1 MENGRFGR
9 MEEDEDEDEEE
20 EEGAKGGEMERSGPV

>member
-1 MENGRFGR
+1 

-20 EEGAKGGEMERSGPV
+20 EEKVVPRMFRETVKRYWNRE